1 MNSLKDNNCARY
13 VTVFWWVLT
22 IVLISLI
29 SLLLIKKG
37 SKIGVRKPRH
47 RQALLVR
54 TNVLPWESNEPA
66 TLSPP
71 GWSSESKQRVIL
83 CFKVMATKSRLR
95 ILLRPHRNLLVER
108 ATLTSRAG
116 PKSLPLPTFA
126 AFSGRPL
133 TFWNSTF
140 KSWRSLCSWWTRTRT
155 SHSWFWDCWSNS
167 SKDVPKHSPTISTRT
182 TTTPT
187 SDVSFS
193 LNGRNLRKTILGVIT
208 NTIF

>member
-1 MNSLKDNNCARY
+1 
-13 VTVFWWVLT
+13 
-22 IVLISLI
+22 
-29 SLLLIKKG
+29 
-37 SKIGVRKPRH
+37 
-47 RQALLVR
+47 
-54 TNVLPWESNEPA
+54 
-66 TLSPP
+66 
-71 GWSSESKQRVIL
+71 
-83 CFKVMATKSRLR
+83 MATKSRLR
-95 ILLRPHRNLLVER
+95 IPLRPHRNLLEER

-116 PKSLPLPTFA
+116 PKFLPLPTFA

-133 TFWNSTF
+133 TFWNSTS

-182 TTTPT
+182 TTTLT

-208 NTIF
+208 NTIFLVTNPHNNSKAWVKTQEFCSVLGKTHLDADHHFWVKAKFGIIVESSFIWANQVWPRATTAPKNDRNKKYSH